1 MSPKNTTGSF
11 FHFSNPI
18 RALEAKAMTSED
30 FKGKLVER
38 AELVAEQ
45 EELEQFIIQ
54 MEPEMYRNF
63 PHIFPSIK
71 SNFTAMQDLQ
81 QI

>member
-1 MSPKNTTGSF
+1 
-11 FHFSNPI
+11 
-18 RALEAKAMTSED
+18 MTSED

-71 SNFTAMQDLQ
+71 SNFTAMQDIQ